1 LRSFLVGRFTA
12 PLGRPTTEEGLR
24 PQGRFVVLVG
34 PDGVGKTSVAR
45 ALLAHYRGPATYFHF
60 LPPLDGRWQAA
71 PDPTS
76 VPRPKARGG
85 GSVMLGWIRL
95 VRNTVRCWL
104 GYVKSVRPALKR
116 SCLVVGDRWMYGYL
130 VQPEAMKFHGP
141 DRLARAV
148 LRLLPRP
155 HLIVNLS
162 APPYVIR
169 QRKQE
174 LTLSQIEQELLA
186 WSSLRMPNVKTLD
199 ATRSPEDIAVEI
211 LVALASGGR
220 TDRVA

>member
-1 LRSFLVGRFTA
+1 VPVSSS
-12 PLGRPTTEEGLR
+12 PINGLIGMSPVSDAR
-24 PQGRFVVLVG
+24 GRFVVLVG

-45 ALLAHYRGPATYFHF
+45 ALLAHHRGPAAYFHF

-76 VPRPKARGG
+76 VPPPKARGG

-95 VRNTVRCWL
+95 VRNAVRCWL
-104 GYVKSVRPALKR
+104 GYLKSVRPALKR
-116 SCLVVGDRWMYGYL
+116 GLLIVGDRWMYGYV

-141 DRLARAV
+141 DLLARAV

-155 HLIVNLS
+155 HLIVNLT
-162 APPYVIR
+162 APPYIIR
-169 QRKQE
+169 ERKQE

-186 WSSLRMPNVKTLD
+186 WASLSMPNVKTLD
-199 ATRSPEDIAVEI
+199 ATRSPQDIALEI
-211 LVALASGGR
+211 LVTLASIGHTVR
-220 TDRVA
+220 AA

>member
-1 LRSFLVGRFTA
+1 
-12 PLGRPTTEEGLR
+12 
-24 PQGRFVVLVG
+24 
-34 PDGVGKTSVAR
+34 
-45 ALLAHYRGPATYFHF
+45 
-60 LPPLDGRWQAA
+60 
-71 PDPTS
+71 
-76 VPRPKARGG
+76 
-85 GSVMLGWIRL
+85 MLGWIRL

-116 SCLVVGDRWMYGYL
+116 SSLVVGDRWMYGYL